1 MPAESKEKA
10 AIQKAPGSPFSSDS
24 ETTRFPMCRGTALCQ
39 IGENHRWLVSFGFSF
54 NQPQS
59 GALKQAQPVWSEN
72 HTPKRGDLRAGQLS
86 RKPARRRHRPRQR
99 PGSVKRREL
108 TWEEANSRVPFK
120 GVTWVSDQTNEELH
134 VRYYTSVRH
143 ENGNW

>member
-72 HTPKRGDLRAGQLS
+72 HSPKRGDLRAGQLS

-108 TWEEANSRVPFK
+108 TWKKLEPFRLGPFEQSQNKCLETKEEGSPPALA
-120 GVTWVSDQTNEELH
+120 E
-134 VRYYTSVRH
+134 
-143 ENGNW
+143 